1 MINEQHMRTLAI
13 PPSGAKDI
21 LTATSGTTA
30 TTCDTYD
37 VQLQIAS
44 FGDEPFIV
52 PALEVLA
59 RPLFNHSIEG
69 MIGRDV
75 LSKLVLTI
83 DGPMQR
89 ISMQY

>member
-21 LTATSGTTA
+21 LTATSGTTPTA
-30 TTCDTYD
+30 CDTYD
-37 VQLQIAS
+37 VQLKIATL
-44 FGDEPFIV
+44 GDEPFIV

-59 RPLFNHSIEG
+59 RPLFNHSIDG

-83 DGPMQR
+83 DGPGQR
-89 ISMQY
+89 ISMVY